1 MKLPRRNMEN
11 NLPNQWLEEK
21 GPQKSSAGSIEV
33 LLKVPDT
40 LAVEALTSAMLHVI
54 KMDIQVLAEQC
65 FNECAVKKVL
75 VEPGEFKEAGK
86 LIMLARK

>member
-1 MKLPRRNMEN
+1 MDSSGERGEKLITK
-11 NLPNQWLEEK
+11 Q
-21 GPQKSSAGSIEV
+21 
-33 LLKVPDT
+33 
-40 LAVEALTSAMLHVI
+40 TSAMLHVI